1 MEGRACPLAKRGPS
15 RDGTKG
21 TLPIEFGLRCDRD
34 GCPVSVQGFPGTT
47 ADPATRSSQV
57 ATLRE
62 RFSLAKGV
70 RVGDRG
76 MRTEARI
83 REEVKPAG
91 LDGIRALRGP
101 AIRSRV
107 EAGDVEMSLFDE
119 RDRAE
124 ITRDADPGERLR
136 VGRNPLR
143 AEDRARTRQELL
155 EATEARLAPMAA
167 ATRRE
172 TRRLQ
177 GAGKIGERVGTVIGT
192 YKMAKHFTW
201 SIDDDGVFT
210 YQRNDASIAAE
221 ARLDGLYGVR
231 TRLPQSALDGPGT
244 VRTYQRLSSVERAF
258 RSRKTVD
265 LKVRPVYPRTEPRVR
280 AHVFLC
286 RLAYSVEGHLR
297 RNLRAC
303 AETIERPRFWYLRCG
318 WRVHR
323 DQTSPF
329 HICQIAFEAV
339 SPTPILCTSGQN
351 RDRSIVSVQALK
363 PLRFDDEDAEG
374 AEARRPSVVAPAEV
388 SAGAWAKAATKRT
401 PGGDPV
407 HRFRTLIGGLA
418 TRTRNPVAPR
428 LAGAEPFPVT
438 TRPTPL
444 QRKAFKLLGVKP

>member
-1 MEGRACPLAKRGPS
+1 MWMEGRACPLAKRGPS

-34 GCPVSVQGFPGTT
+34 GCPVSVPGFPGTT

-62 RFSLAKGV
+62 RFSLAKVV

-101 AIRSRV
+101 AIRSLV

-119 RDRAE
+119 RDLAE
-124 ITRDADPGERLR
+124 ITRDADPGEHLM

-177 GAGKIGERVGTVIGT
+177 GAGKIGERVGKVIGT

-231 TRLPQSALDGPGT
+231 TSLPQSELDGPGT
-244 VRTYQRLSSVERAF
+244 VPDLPAAELRGTGLPQPQDRGPEGASRLPPHRTPSPRPRL
-258 RSRKTVD
+258 
-265 LKVRPVYPRTEPRVR
+265 PVHARLLRRR
-280 AHVFLC
+280 AH
-286 RLAYSVEGHLR
+286 APEP
-297 RNLRAC
+297 
-303 AETIERPRFWYLRCG
+303 E
-318 WRVHR
+318 
-323 DQTSPF
+323 
-329 HICQIAFEAV
+329 
-339 SPTPILCTSGQN
+339 
-351 RDRSIVSVQALK
+351 
-363 PLRFDDEDAEG
+363 
-374 AEARRPSVVAPAEV
+374 APAV
-388 SAGAWAKAATKRT
+388 R
-401 PGGDPV
+401 
-407 HRFRTLIGGLA
+407 
-418 TRTRNPVAPR
+418 
-428 LAGAEPFPVT
+428 
-438 TRPTPL
+438 
-444 QRKAFKLLGVKP
+444 

>member
-34 GCPVSVQGFPGTT
+34 GGPVSVQGFPGTT

-62 RFSLAKGV
+62 RFSLAKVV

-119 RDRAE
+119 RDLAE
-124 ITRDADPGERLR
+124 ITRDADPGERLM

-143 AEDRARTRQELL
+143 AEDRARTRPELL

-221 ARLDGLYGVR
+221 ARLDGLYVVH
-231 TRLPQSALDGPGT
+231 TRLPQSELDGPGT

-297 RNLRAC
+297 RNL
-303 AETIERPRFWYLRCG
+303 
-318 WRVHR
+318 
-323 DQTSPF
+323 
-329 HICQIAFEAV
+329 
-339 SPTPILCTSGQN
+339 
-351 RDRSIVSVQALK
+351 K

-388 SAGAWAKAATKRT
+388 SAGARAKAATKRT